1 MRCIE
6 PRLTI
11 AILVSVLAHL
21 AILAYLQP
29 VWEPAKRGDRQGLL
43 KVTLT
48 RLAQT
53 THPVSDRADAA
64 ALSLRMATELHPP
77 ELRAGQP
84 SATTAVLAAD
94 PGTGESSQ
102 KELGAKVIP
111 GAPRGP
117 SRLSALLVID
127 PSGRVGTIV
136 WNQLPPMTDAALQRL
151 EQSLRQNPYP
161 ATGMEYRV
169 IEALEPWLE
178 KEPGP

>member
-6 PRLTI
+6 PKLTI
-11 AILVSVLAHL
+11 AILVSVLTHL

-48 RLAQT
+48 SPAQT
-53 THPVSDRADAA
+53 RDTVGIRADAA
-64 ALSLRMATELHPP
+64 ALTLQMATELHPP

-94 PGTGESSQ
+94 PGAGASFQ
-102 KELGAKVIP
+102 KDLGAKVIP

-136 WNQLPPMTDAALQRL
+136 WNQLPPMTDASTVSGAPSFMA
-151 EQSLRQNPYP
+151 EYTQSS
-161 ATGMEYRV
+161 V
-169 IEALEPWLE
+169 
-178 KEPGP
+178 